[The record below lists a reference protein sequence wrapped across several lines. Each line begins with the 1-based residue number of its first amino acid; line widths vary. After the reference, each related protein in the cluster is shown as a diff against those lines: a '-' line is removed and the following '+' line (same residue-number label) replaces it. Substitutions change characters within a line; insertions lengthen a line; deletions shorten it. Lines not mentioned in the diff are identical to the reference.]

1 MNSIISKGMSKTVIN
16 NQGDSKVIEDTQY
29 MGIYDGK
36 NANILMRNGNEG
48 IYVGLD
54 EKDLAGLFKNRQFG
68 EKNKKSLEKKLEDTL
83 KKKHRTLKKSS
94 SSSSSRGKKTRN
106 KRKKVKKVKKKGL
119 IKKNKKRKT
128 KTKKRRKNRKNKNT
142 IKKNRSYK
150 DIITPTDDIFD

>member
-94 SSSSSRGKKTRN
+94 SSSS
-106 KRKKVKKVKKKGL
+106 
-119 IKKNKKRKT
+119 
-128 KTKKRRKNRKNKNT
+128 
-142 IKKNRSYK
+142 
-150 DIITPTDDIFD
+150 